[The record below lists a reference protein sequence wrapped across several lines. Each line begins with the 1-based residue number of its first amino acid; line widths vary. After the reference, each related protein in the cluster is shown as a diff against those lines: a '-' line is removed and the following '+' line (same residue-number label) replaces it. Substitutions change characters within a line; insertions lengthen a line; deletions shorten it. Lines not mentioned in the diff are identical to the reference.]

1 MSRIG
6 LKPIPIP
13 AKVEVSVDAAN
24 EVHIKGPKGELRQP
38 IARELTL
45 KAEEGNITIS
55 RPNEQRRN
63 RSQHGLARTLVSN
76 MVHGVTEGHTKTLE
90 IHGVGYRANLAGRKL
105 NLALGYS
112 HPVEIDP
119 PQGIDIEVKADEK
132 TRITQIIV
140 KGIDKAMVGQVAAD
154 IRKVR
159 KPDPYKGKGVR
170 YQGEVVKLRPGKR
183 AGK

>member
-6 LKPIPIP
+6 LKPIKLP

-24 EVHIKGPKGELRQP
+24 EVVVKGPNGELRQP

-45 KAEEGNITIS
+45 KAEEGELTIS
-55 RPNEQRRN
+55 RPNNQMRHRA
-63 RSQHGLARTLVSN
+63 QHGLARTLVSN
-76 MVHGVTEGHTKTLE
+76 MVVGVTDGHSKTLE

-105 NLALGYS
+105 NLSLGYS
-112 HPVEIDP
+112 HPVEIEAP
-119 PQGIDIEVKADEK
+119 AGIDIEVKPDDK

-140 KGIDKAMVGQVAAD
+140 KGIDKAAVGQVAAD